1 MVIQQSSQ
9 IVLHRLASIEARSLD
24 ARGAL
29 IAKHLGEVM
38 TRQAIERLDA
48 PSDTGGTLDRRV

>member
-9 IVLHRLASIEARSLD
+9 IVLHRLASLEARSLD

-38 TRQAIERLDA
+38 NRQAVERLDA

>member
-1 MVIQQSSQ
+1 MMIQQSSQ

-38 TRQAIERLDA
+38 NRQAIERLDA